1 VTGWTAIVPMKAEGK
16 RKTRLAAHLSAIGRE
31 ELSENLFYH
40 VVRTLQQS
48 PSVTRIIVL
57 SDGPLLMA
65 GPDWIADKGG
75 GLNAELERARL
86 AAGRLPQLILH
97 ADLSLLAV
105 ADVEAMT
112 AGAADGVAI
121 APDKHGTGTN
131 ALALNDGRP
140 FKLCFGPDSF
150 RLHQAQSPDA
160 IIVTG
165 RPGLSLDIDT
175 VDDLDEAIRL
185 GFSDQ

>member
-1 VTGWTAIVPMKAEGK
+1 MKAEGK

-57 SDGPLLMA
+57 SDGPLLMR
-65 GPDWIADKGG
+65 GPDWIADKGS

-86 AAGRLPQLILH
+86 AAGGVPQLIIH
-97 ADLSLLAV
+97 ADLPLLTV
-105 ADVEAMT
+105 ADVEVMIS
-112 AGAADGVAI
+112 AASQSIAI
-121 APDKHGTGTN
+121 APDSNGTGTN
-131 ALALNDGRP
+131 ALALSDGRP
-140 FKLCFGPDSF
+140 FDLCFGPDSF

-160 IIVTG
+160 AIVTG

-175 VDDLDEAIRL
+175 VDDLDEAIGL